1 MFVVVVVCG
10 CCCCCCCCFGHRRDR
25 FLRLRA
31 VQRSRT
37 FSAHCQC
44 ACSARAFVNAPEI
57 IGQRSTESTAGRPA
71 FAAAWSVMS
80 ATPPSPAHVASAT
93 AAGGGG
99 GGGGGPEDS
108 HRWLSIACAASRSGA
123 AQRPPRNAHQS
134 QLAAKPVRTVPRAAV
149 GMSPPLAKAL
159 TRMPP
164 SPARRHEA
172 APVTPPPASHRPAAD
187 AAPEET
193 AAADAANGPHR
204 CSRGRRGEN
213 GGGGAAHSWRTS
225 RLQIRA
231 GAAPKISG
239 SLEIGA
245 VAPQGAP
252 TSADRWRS
260 GQSRHRGRQSQRIAG
275 GRGSRA
281 TGGAVAGRLGGA
293 QTFQRVVVAGR
304 ERPAT
309 ARGSAH
315 SCWTAGM
322 MASVWRFA
330 AAAWNGGGLPGPAK
344 AVARMRRPACALV
357 RVERDKRVLVQTARL
372 QTGHHPADRLQA
384 AVMHA
389 AHNFRPATTRPTAC
403 TQLPGTDSAEGTR
416 TAAALHGSK
425 SAVEAAAAAVASTQC
440 DRSTVPSIAAGR
452 HTWSM

>member
-1 MFVVVVVCG
+1 M
-10 CCCCCCCCFGHRRDR
+10 
-25 FLRLRA
+25 
-31 VQRSRT
+31 QRSRT

-99 GGGGGPEDS
+99 GGGGGGPEEI

-123 AQRPPRNAHQS
+123 AQRPPCNAHQS
-134 QLAAKPVRTVPRAAV
+134 QPAAKPVRTVPRAAV

-172 APVTPPPASHRPAAD
+172 APVTPPPASRRPAAD

-193 AAADAANGPHR
+193 AAADAANGPRR

-213 GGGGAAHSWRTS
+213 GGGGGAAHSWRTS

-231 GAAPKISG
+231 GAAPKVSR

-245 VAPQGAP
+245 VAPQGARQRQRIAGGRGSRATGAAP
-252 TSADRWRS
+252 TSADRSRS
-260 GQSRHRGRQSQRIAG
+260 GQSRHRGRQRQRIAR

-281 TGGAVAGRLGGA
+281 TGGAVAGRLGGH
-293 QTFQRVVVAGR
+293 
-304 ERPAT
+304 RP
-309 ARGSAH
+309 
-315 SCWTAGM
+315 
-322 MASVWRFA
+322 F
-330 AAAWNGGGLPGPAK
+330 NG
-344 AVARMRRPACALV
+344 
-357 RVERDKRVLVQTARL
+357 
-372 QTGHHPADRLQA
+372 
-384 AVMHA
+384 
-389 AHNFRPATTRPTAC
+389 
-403 TQLPGTDSAEGTR
+403 
-416 TAAALHGSK
+416 
-425 SAVEAAAAAVASTQC
+425 
-440 DRSTVPSIAAGR
+440 
-452 HTWSM
+452 